1 MATSGETDTNGA
13 WPKAGASAVLFRGE
27 AVLLVERG
35 DGPSEGLWS
44 LPGGSIEAGETAED
58 AARREVNEETGLEAH
73 IVGLAGVYDIIDRD
87 ETDAVVLHYVLATYF
102 GRIGDGAPKP
112 GGDAR
117 DARLVAI
124 AELAD
129 LPMTPGTRHVIEEA
143 RRLLAANAE

>member
-1 MATSGETDTNGA
+1 MPTGGKTDANA
-13 WPKAGASAVLFRGE
+13 SWPRAGASAVLFRGE
-27 AVLLVERG
+27 SVLLTERG

-58 AARREVNEETGLEAH
+58 AARREVREETGLEAH

-87 ETDAVVLHYVLATYF
+87 ETDAVVLHYVIATYF
-102 GRIGDGAPKP
+102 GHAGDGAPKP
-112 GGDAR
+112 GSDAR

-129 LPMTPGTRHVIEEA
+129 LPMTEGTRHVIEEA
-143 RRLLAANAE
+143 RRLLAAEPQ